1 MVAGS
6 PGKGPKHTVVQHK
19 HQPMPNVKFLRQLL
33 IAVDDIMHFLVAVI
47 LLVCAGLILV
57 QTIPSLLHPDKHSL
71 LRVLNDVLLVL
82 IVMEL
87 MWPIVR
93 FLKREA
99 FSLNPFLYIGIIS
112 SVRRILLIEAE
123 HSMVAGGLAGNVAWS
138 NLWPVLA
145 ELGANVLII
154 VLLAMALRLLSN
166 NNASVAT

>member
-1 MVAGS
+1 
-6 PGKGPKHTVVQHK
+6 
-19 HQPMPNVKFLRQLL
+19 MPNVKFLRQLL
-33 IAVDDIMHFLVAVI
+33 IAADDIMHFLVAVI
-47 LLVCAGLILV
+47 LLVCAGLIMA
-57 QTIPSLLHPDKHSL
+57 QTIPVLLHPDKISL
-71 LRVLNDVLLVL
+71 LHVLNDVLLVL

-123 HSMVAGGLAGNVAWS
+123 HSMAAGALAGGAAWA
-138 NLWPVLA
+138 NLWPVLV

-154 VLLAMALRLLSN
+154 VLLALALRLLANS
-166 NNASVAT
+166 NASVAT

>member
-1 MVAGS
+1 
-6 PGKGPKHTVVQHK
+6 VQQK
-19 HQPMPNVKFLRQLL
+19 HQPMPNVKLLRQLL
-33 IAVDDIMHFLVAVI
+33 IAADDIMHFLVALI
-47 LLVCAGLILV
+47 LLGCAGLILV
-57 QTIPSLLHPDKHSL
+57 QTMPVLLHPDKTSL
-71 LRVLNDVLLVL
+71 LHVLNDVLLVL

-123 HSMVAGGLAGNVAWS
+123 HSMVAGGLEGSVAWS
-138 NLWPVLA
+138 SLWPVLA

-154 VLLAMALRLLSN
+154 VLLALALRLLAN
-166 NNASVAT
+166 TNASVAT